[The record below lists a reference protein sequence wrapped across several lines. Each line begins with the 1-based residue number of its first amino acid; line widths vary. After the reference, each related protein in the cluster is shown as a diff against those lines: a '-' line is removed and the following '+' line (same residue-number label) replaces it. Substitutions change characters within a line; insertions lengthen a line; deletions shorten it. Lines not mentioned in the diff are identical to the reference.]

1 MLERVLRCVLGLVLL
16 GIGLGLTV
24 EADLGLSPWDV
35 LHQGVSERS
44 ALSIGQASIVVS
56 VLVLVL
62 WIPLRE
68 RPGLGTILNAVL
80 VGTVLD
86 LTVWAVPDVEPL
98 PARIALLAFGVWLW
112 GPGSGFYIGARLGS
126 GPRDGLMTGLGRRG
140 LPVGRVRIGIEVAAL
155 LVGVLLGGTAGIG
168 TVAFAF
174 GVGPLVARW
183 LPRLAMPLPARRAD
197 ADGLAVD
204 P

>member
-183 LPRLAMPLPARRAD
+183 LPRLAMPLPARPAD